1 MLSSYQATGGEIL
14 RLKPCEKVPMK
25 VGLANQQVVT
35 SSEFCSFVIKTVKAD
50 KEKPNLY

>member
-25 VGLANQQVVT
+25 VGRANQQVVT
-35 SSEFCSFVIKTVKAD
+35 SSEFCSFVIKNCESRQGEAEPV
-50 KEKPNLY
+50 